1 MRATQF
7 VGRGLIAFA
16 TVATLSLGFA
26 GVAGAEAPGALP
38 GSSPGASTAGGDAI
52 VWVPVPGYSYQI
64 VNTPDGNRSSLLL
77 IGGPAA
83 AAPVAVEFLPD
94 IHGAAVF
101 DPTWNETV
109 IAPRP

>member
-7 VGRGLIAFA
+7 VRRGLIAFA
-16 TVATLSLGFA
+16 TVATLSAGFA
-26 GVAGAEAPGALP
+26 GAAGAQYL

-52 VWVPVPGYSYQI
+52 VWVPVPAYDYTV

-83 AAPVAVEFLPD
+83 ANPVAVQFLPD
-94 IHGAAVF
+94 IHGAAVY
-101 DPTWNETV
+101 DPTGAGTV
-109 IAPRP
+109 VAPRP

>member
-16 TVATLSLGFA
+16 TVAALSVGLA
-26 GVAGAEAPGALP
+26 GVAGAEGPGAMP
-38 GSSPGASTAGGDAI
+38 GTSPGASTAGGDAI
-52 VWVPVPGYSYQI
+52 VWVPVPGYSYQV
-64 VNTPDGNRSSLLL
+64 VNTPDGQRSSLLL

-83 AAPVAVEFLPD
+83 SAPVAVQFLPD
-94 IHGAAVF
+94 IHGAAVY
-101 DPTWNETV
+101 DPTGNSTV